1 MINENIEQNI
11 TELPLIKETKKTVR
25 KNVVPQKRKVI
36 AVKVFMTPEEK
47 NELEKRVGEFNSISN
62 FIRHRL
68 GLSANNIGRP
78 KTKNQLTKLFDLDE
92 TEIENM
98 LDSIFS

>member
-1 MINENIEQNI
+1 MISEIIEQNL
-11 TELPLIKETKKTVR
+11 TELQPIKQSKKALS

-36 AVKVFMTPEEK
+36 AVKVFVTPEEK
-47 NELEKRVGEFNSISN
+47 NELENSIGEFNSLSN

-68 GLSANNIGRP
+68 GLPANNTGRP
-78 KTKNQLTKLFDLDE
+78 KTKNQKTKLFDFDE